1 MESYSV
7 TLGANA
13 EIWLAP
19 LAALLGLIVG
29 SFLNVVIVRLPRM
42 MQLAWEDACAE
53 VTGQPAPA
61 RPRFN
66 LAWPRSHCPACGH
79 PLAWHELVPV
89 FSWLALRGRCAH
101 CAAAIPLRYPLVE
114 LATGALFAA
123 CAMRFGATAAT
134 PAAIGLCAAL
144 LALAVIDARTML
156 LPDAITQ
163 PLLWAGLLVNLAA
176 GLFAP
181 LPHAVAGAAAGYGAL
196 WLIAAGFHLFTGKEG
211 MGQGDM
217 KLLAAL
223 GAWFGWQALPAIVLL
238 ASAAGVAA
246 GIAMLLA
253 GRTRRGQPLPFGPYL
268 AAAGIA
274 MLFWPGI
281 ALYG

>member
-1 MESYSV
+1 
-7 TLGANA
+7 
-13 EIWLAP
+13 
-19 LAALLGLIVG
+19 
-29 SFLNVVIVRLPRM
+29 
-42 MQLAWEDACAE
+42 
-53 VTGQPAPA
+53 
-61 RPRFN
+61 
-66 LAWPRSHCPACGH
+66 
-79 PLAWHELVPV
+79 
-89 FSWLALRGRCAH
+89 
-101 CAAAIPLRYPLVE
+101 PLRYPLVE

-134 PAAIGLCAAL
+134 PAAMGLCAAL

-211 MGQGDM
+211 MGQGDV

-246 GIAMLLA
+246 GLALLLA
-253 GRTRRGQPLPFGPYL
+253 GRTRRGQPLPFGP
-268 AAAGIA
+268 
-274 MLFWPGI
+274 
-281 ALYG
+281 